1 MPDGTRGDR
10 LSNPDSFIAEV
21 TEEVRRDQLYQTFRR
36 YGWIAVAL
44 VLLVVGGA
52 AWREYSKA
60 QVIAASEAKGDAI
73 LTALDAPD
81 DAARAAAV
89 ADLAIEG
96 PAAGVAALLTAAEQQ
111 KAGDTAGAALTLSQ
125 VAANPDVD
133 PLYRDLATLKALM
146 VQADTLDPAALK
158 QGFALLAVPGAPYR
172 LLAQEQM
179 AMVDLRL
186 GDLPAAL
193 TTLAAIA
200 ADAQV
205 TSGQRDRVNG
215 LTQALGG
222 ELPQVATGA
231 ETGTAAAAVETDVM
245 AEPVPAE

>member
-52 AWREYSKA
+52 AWREYNKA
-60 QVIAASEAKGDAI
+60 QVIAAAEAKGDAI

-146 VQADTLDPAALK
+146 VQADTLDPAVLK

-179 AMVDLRL
+179 AMVDLRQ

-222 ELPQVATGA
+222 ELPQVATG
-231 ETGTAAAAVETDVM
+231 TAAVATDVM

>member
-60 QVIAASEAKGDAI
+60 QVIAASEVKGDAI

-222 ELPQVATGA
+222 ELPQVATG
-231 ETGTAAAAVETDVM
+231 TAAVATDVM